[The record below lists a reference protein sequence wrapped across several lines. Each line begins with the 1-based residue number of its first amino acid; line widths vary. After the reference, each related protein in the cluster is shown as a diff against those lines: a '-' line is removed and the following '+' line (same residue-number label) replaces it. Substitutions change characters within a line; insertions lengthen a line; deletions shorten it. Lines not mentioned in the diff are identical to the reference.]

1 METLSRGRTH
11 RKKTLVREPGILM
24 QKDVYLVSL
33 KPNAPGAVSRWSV
46 SREEL
51 ERLWAEPRNWG
62 WVYRCAL
69 DPRVIVP
76 RRRRWMG
83 WTINFAHPFAW
94 PAFLLSFFIA
104 VGPALL
110 LMRFGLASG
119 STVIATVIASVCL
132 LVIGSHWEAS
142 RPRE

>member
-1 METLSRGRTH
+1 
-11 RKKTLVREPGILM
+11 M
-24 QKDVYLVSL
+24 QKGSFLMSL
-33 KPNAPGAVSRWSV
+33 EPSAPDTARRRSV
-46 SREEL
+46 SRAEL

-83 WTINFAHPFAW
+83 WTINFAHPWAW
-94 PAFLLSFFIA
+94 PALLLSVLIA

-110 LMRFGLASG
+110 LIQLGLDSG
-119 STVIATVIASVCL
+119 LDVVATVVASVSL
-132 LVIGSHWEAS
+132 LVVGSHWEAS

>member
-1 METLSRGRTH
+1 
-11 RKKTLVREPGILM
+11 M
-24 QKDVYLVSL
+24 QKGSFLMSL
-33 KPNAPGAVSRWSV
+33 EPSAPDTARGCSV

-83 WTINFAHPFAW
+83 WTIDFANERK
-94 PAFLLSFFIA
+94 IA
-104 VGPALL
+104 VDAKVPYE
-110 LMRFGLASG
+110 F
-119 STVIATVIASVCL
+119 
-132 LVIGSHWEAS
+132 HD
-142 RPRE
+142 

>member
-1 METLSRGRTH
+1 MG
-11 RKKTLVREPGILM
+11 
-24 QKDVYLVSL
+24 SL
-33 KPNAPGAVSRWSV
+33 

-83 WTINFAHPFAW
+83 WTINFAHSWAW
-94 PAFLLSFFIA
+94 PVLLFSVLIA

-110 LMRFGLASG
+110 LTLFGLVSG
-119 STVIATVIASVCL
+119 LAAVVAVVVSVCL
-132 LVIGSHWEAS
+132 LVAVSHWEAS
-142 RPRE
+142 RSRE